1 MRAITTVASLERFG
15 RIQLSKNF
23 QMREMLYSEVANFHG
38 LSNIPD
44 DPELAVHVGRQLCE
58 TLLEPLNEVFGRIIV
73 RSAYRSEGVNGFCN
87 ARQKEK
93 KKGYGCGS
101 NEGNYAGHIWDRRD
115 ADGHAGATASI
126 VVPWFAERYENG
138 TPWQAMAWWIH
149 DHLPYS
155 AMQFFPVAAAFNISW
170 HEAPKRK
177 IHSFVP
183 PKGYLTRPGMPNH
196 AGSHAEHYPGFPTL

>member
-23 QMREMLYSEVANFHG
+23 HMREMLYSEVANFHG

-58 TLLEPLNEVFGRIIV
+58 TLLEPLNEAFGRIIV
-73 RSAYRSEGVNGFCN
+73 RSAYRSETVNGFCN
-87 ARQKEK
+87 ARQREK
-93 KKGYGCGS
+93 KKGYGCAS
-101 NEGNYAGHIWDRRD
+101 NEANYAGHIWDRRD
-115 ADGHAGATASI
+115 AEGRAGATASV

-138 TPWQAMAWWIH
+138 MPWQAMAWWVH

-155 AMQFFPVAAAFNISW
+155 DMQFFPAAAFNISW
-170 HEAPKRK
+170 HEKPKRR
-177 IHSFVP
+177 IHSFIP

-196 AGSHAEHYPGFPTL
+196 AGSHADHYPDFPTP